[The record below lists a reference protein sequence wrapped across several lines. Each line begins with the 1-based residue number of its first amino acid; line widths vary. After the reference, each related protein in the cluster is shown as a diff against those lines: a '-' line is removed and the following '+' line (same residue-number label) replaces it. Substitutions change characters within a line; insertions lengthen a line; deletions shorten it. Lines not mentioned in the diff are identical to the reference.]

1 MMEDKRRQM
10 KTDGCYHKEGRL
22 RPLISFCLLLSLLF
36 LSCDGDD
43 SIYRDYPCS
52 FTFDT
57 TLHPLPCQL
66 TAILRNSG
74 QFVKIETTIEQ
85 GVRHV
90 RTNRNYDNATEDI
103 MLRNAMEQ
111 QWRYALGANN
121 CIIVGVSSYDD
132 HLLVAYEGQCPNC
145 LTDLGGTRYPL
156 MWANNGLHL
165 NCAKCGRSY
174 DVNNGVVAAG
184 RAGKALFRYQA
195 AFDGSILR
203 VWN

>member
-1 MMEDKRRQM
+1 MIEEKRRLKMAVGYSHERRGSQSLM
-10 KTDGCYHKEGRL
+10 SICL
-22 RPLISFCLLLSLLF
+22 FLSFLF
-36 LSCDGDD
+36 LSCDGDENV
-43 SIYRDYPCS
+43 YRDYPCS

-57 TLHPLPCQL
+57 TLHPQPCQL
-66 TAILRNSG
+66 TAILGNVG
-74 QFVKIETTIEQ
+74 QFVKIETGIEQ

-90 RTNRNYDNATEDI
+90 RTTRNYDNATEDV
-103 MLRNAMEQ
+103 MLRNALEQ

-121 CIIVGVSSYDD
+121 CIIVGVSNYDD

-156 MWANNGLHL
+156 VWTNSGLQL
-165 NCAKCGRSY
+165 YCAKCGRSY

-184 RAGKALFRYQA
+184 EAGKGLFRYQA
-195 AFDGSILR
+195 AFDGAILR